1 MSNRDRSPKD
11 TGDVPLYVRLQDKIR
26 AALTTGLLIAGDRL
40 WSEAELAKEFAT
52 TRATV
57 RHATD
62 RLEFEGLIVR
72 EPGRGSFVSET
83 ARLHVP
89 IGQWSCL
96 TFEEQVALTGRS
108 VSYRSPSLTLV
119 DSPTGISQTL
129 DVDLDAKVFCMERLR
144 VVDGRAIC
152 LEIRYLPRWLGSHV
166 TGTMLESRSTHDF
179 VAEIIGETP
188 PTIVVSI
195 TAELATEHVA
205 ERLKIP
211 EKSAVSV
218 RRNTMHRVNGDI
230 LLCGRSIYVGD
241 VSTDYVLGSELPNRN
256 RSADAGSA
264 TASRNQGKLPR
275 GRRA

>member
-1 MSNRDRSPKD
+1 M
-11 TGDVPLYVRLQDKIR
+11 PLYVRIQDKIR
-26 AALTTGLLIAGDRL
+26 AAIKSGSLIAGDRL

-57 RHATD
+57 RQATD

-96 TFEEQVALTGRS
+96 TFEEQVKLTGRS
-108 VSYRSPSLTLV
+108 VSYSSPSLTLV
-119 DSPTGISQTL
+119 DSPTGVSQTL
-129 DVDLDAKVFCMERLR
+129 DVDRDAKVF
-144 VVDGRAIC
+144 C
-152 LEIRYLPRWLGSHV
+152 LEIRYLPRWIGSHV
-166 TGTMLESRSTHDF
+166 TGAMLESRSTHDF

-218 RRNTMHRVNGDI
+218 RRNTMHRANGDV

-256 RSADAGSA
+256 QSADAGPA
-264 TASRNQGKLPR
+264 AAGRNRGKLPR

>member
-1 MSNRDRSPKD
+1 MSTRDRSLKGA
-11 TGDVPLYVRLQDKIR
+11 GDVPLYVRIQDKIR
-26 AALTTGLLIAGDRL
+26 AAIETGSLIAGDRV
-40 WSEAELAKEFAT
+40 WSEAELAKEFKT

-57 RHATD
+57 RHATG

-72 EPGRGSFVSET
+72 EPGRGSFVSEA

-89 IGQWSCL
+89 IGQRSCL
-96 TFEEQVALTGRS
+96 TFEEQVGLTGRS

-119 DSPTGISQTL
+119 DAPTGVSQTL

-144 VVDGRAIC
+144 IVDGRAIC
-152 LEIRYLPRWLGSHV
+152 LEIRYLPRWVGSHV
-166 TGTMLESRSTHDF
+166 TGAMLESRPTHDF

-195 TAELATEHVA
+195 TAELATDHVA
-205 ERLKIP
+205 ERLGIP
-211 EKSAVSV
+211 EKSPVSV
-218 RRNTMHRVNGDI
+218 RRNTMHRANGDVV
-230 LLCGRSIYVGD
+230 LCGRSIFVGD

-256 RSADAGSA
+256 RSSDAGPA
-264 TASRNQGKLPR
+264 AAGRNREKRPR